1 MLLDRFAGTWS
12 VDRAIV
18 DVRAGLDGH
27 LTGTARFEP
36 TGEAALTYVEAG
48 VLTFGGD
55 VREAGRRLLLR
66 GTGGSSVDVLFGDGR
81 FFYRFD
87 LVDDRW
93 TGEHPCGEDTYTVA
107 GQFLGADRYDEVWHA
122 VGPRKDYRL
131 TTTYRRPGRDQDH

>member
-1 MLLDRFAGTWS
+1 VTVTLDRFAGVWS
-12 VDRAIV
+12 LDRAIA
-18 DVRAGLDGH
+18 DARAGLDGH

-36 TGEAALTYVEAG
+36 RGDGTLTYVEAG
-48 VLTFGGD
+48 VLTFGGE

-66 GTGGSSVDVLFGDGR
+66 SVGGPSVDVLFGDGR

-93 TGEHPCGEDTYTVA
+93 SGEHGCGQDTYAVA
-107 GQFLGADRYDEVWHA
+107 GHFLGADRYDEVWHA

-131 TTTYRRPGRDQDH
+131 TTTYRRSG